1 MRSKIVIVVMLFLIA
16 LMPGAMPSAQAV
28 PRGTAG
34 ETGQSSQTNIVETY
48 AKLPLLFVHNQGQLD
63 SQVEYYVKTP
73 RQTVYLTPSGMV
85 FDLIRYQNTGTADSA
100 DRKAERFAFSLDF
113 VGGNAS
119 PLIQGV
125 TQDKAVVNYFIG
137 NDPDKWHT
145 DIATY
150 REVLYKD
157 VYPGID
163 LRLYGKENA
172 LEYEFVVQ
180 PGADVSDI
188 ALAYSGVDGLNLES
202 NGLVVSTVFGE
213 LKQSQ
218 PCIYQQIGDDTVAVA
233 GGFSL
238 LGADSYGFEVG
249 AYDAGY
255 PLIIDPSLALAYS
268 TYLGGSDEDR
278 GFGIAVESGCAYVT
292 GETVSADFPT
302 KNEYQ
307 TDPVDSNWDA
317 FVAKIDT
324 TQSGTA
330 SLIYS
335 TYLGG
340 SLDDYGRGIAVE
352 AGCAYITGDTP
363 SANFPAST
371 QAQIASPQDAPPT
384 SGRDVFVVRLNAAG
398 DGITYSYRLR
408 GDGDD
413 YGRGIA
419 VESGYAYVTG
429 DTDST
434 NFRTEHQYQ
443 TDQVGIDAF
452 VAKLDTSLSGGSSVI
467 YSTYLGGNGSDEG
480 RGIAVDSNGCAYVTG
495 DTFST
500 DFPTVSPYQAE
511 RNGFYFDAFVAKL
524 DTSQT
529 GEGSLIYS
537 TYLGGDSADH
547 GRGIDVESGCA
558 YVAGDTGSA
567 DFPTK
572 NEYRA
577 DQGNWDAFV
586 TKIDTNQ
593 IGDNS
598 LIYSTYLG
606 GSGDDAGYGIA
617 VESGCACVTGDTLST
632 DFPTVNEYQGD
643 RNGMDAFVSK
653 LDTNQTGDNSL
664 ICSSYLG
671 GSYDDHGRGIA
682 AESGCA
688 YVTGDTSS
696 TDFPN
701 LNQYQTDQGGW
712 DAFVAKFGATA
723 PWVVGGYSTK
733 CSIKFYDW
741 RCNKW
746 IIVKGGT
753 LYITSQVE
761 NKVEGYWQP
770 DVAIERWKTLIPVD
784 GYVGPIHRDAKGK
797 IKNTPRLSL
806 LLQAGEYCMYGTGPN
821 ASYVTYIL
829 NAKIK
834 MDKKTEKVKSI
845 KGAINGWGE
854 YGTPFADIG
863 GPSQGQFEGKFTATP
878 VPAGPPAA
886 GEGGAEYVEY
896 APSASEMPQPGA
908 PADALSM
915 IPNVLGD
922 YPIKG
927 SIKFYDWKCNKS
939 IVVQSG
945 ILHVTW
951 QADNKIEGYWQPI
964 PAIDGWP
971 ALSPEFVGYVGPFY
985 RDDKG
990 KIKNTPRLSLLWEG
1004 GTYCAY
1010 PDEPYVTYILNAK
1023 VKVDRKTEP
1032 PLVKSI
1038 KGSINGWG
1046 EWGAP
1051 FSDNTSS
1058 LGQFEGKFT
1067 ATPPL
1072 VP

>member
-28 PRGTAG
+28 PSNT
-34 ETGQSSQTNIVETY
+34 TGQTEQPSQTSLLETY
-48 AKLPLLFVHNQGQLD
+48 ARLPLLFVHNQGQVD

-73 RQTVYLTPSGMV
+73 GQTIYLTPSGMV
-85 FDLIRYQNTGTADSA
+85 FDLIRYHNTETADLA
-100 DRKAERFAFSLDF
+100 DRKAERLAFSLDF
-113 VGGNAS
+113 VGGSTS

-150 REVLYKD
+150 REVLYRD

-172 LEYEFVVQ
+172 VEYEFVVQ

-188 ALAYSGVDGLNLES
+188 ALAYSGVESLELES
-202 NGLVVSTVFGE
+202 NELVVSTAFGE

-218 PCIYQQIGDDTVAVA
+218 PRIYQQIGDDTVAIA

-249 AYDAGY
+249 TYDAGY

-268 TYLGGSDEDR
+268 SYLGGSGDDA
-278 GFGIAVESGCAYVT
+278 GYGIAVESGCAYVT
-292 GETVSADFPT
+292 GDTASIDFPT
-302 KNEYQ
+302 VNGYQ
-307 TDPVDSNWDA
+307 GDRNGMDA
-317 FVAKIDT
+317 FVAKVDT
-324 TQSGTA
+324 TKSGAA

-340 SLDDYGRGIAVE
+340 SSDDYGRGIAVE
-352 AGCAYITGDTP
+352 AGCAYITGDTS
-363 SANFPAST
+363 SAGFPGST
-371 QAQIASPQDAPPT
+371 QPQIASPQDAPPPT
-384 SGRDVFVVRLNAAG
+384 TGRDVFVVRLNAAG
-398 DGITYSYRLR
+398 DGITYSHCLK
-408 GDGDD
+408 GSAED
-413 YGRGIA
+413 YGLGIA
-419 VESGYAYVTG
+419 AESGCAYVTG
-429 DTDST
+429 YTQSSDFPTSST
-434 NFRTEHQYQ
+434 AYQ
-443 TDQVGIDAF
+443 GWFAGNWDVF
-452 VAKLDTSLSGGSSVI
+452 VAKLDTTLYGGSSVI
-467 YSTYLGGNGSDEG
+467 YSTYLGGGANDRG
-480 RGIAVDSNGCAYVTG
+480 RGIAVEAGYAYVTG
-495 DTFST
+495 DAGSGS
-500 DFPTVSPYQAE
+500 FPTVNEYQTYQ
-511 RNGFYFDAFVAKL
+511 GIYDAFVTKL
-524 DTSQT
+524 DTTKS
-529 GEGSLIYS
+529 GSASLIYS
-537 TYLGGDSADH
+537 TCLGGSSDDH
-547 GRGIDVESGCA
+547 GRGIAVESGCA

-567 DFPTK
+567 DFPTL
-572 NEYRA
+572 NQYQT
-577 DQGNWDAFV
+577 DQGGQDAFV

-593 IGDNS
+593 SGTLS

-606 GSGDDAGYGIA
+606 GSGYDAGYGIA
-617 VESGCACVTGDTLST
+617 VESGCACVTGDAVST
-632 DFPTVNEYQGD
+632 DFPTRNQYQTDQG
-643 RNGMDAFVSK
+643 GQDAFVTK
-653 LDTNQTGDNSL
+653 IDTNQTGDNSL

-671 GSYDDHGRGIA
+671 GSGDDHGRGIA
-682 AESGCA
+682 AESGCT
-688 YVTGDTSS
+688 YVAGDTGSA
-696 TDFPN
+696 DFPSQ
-701 LNQYQTDQGGW
+701 NQYQTDQGDW
-712 DAFVAKFGATA
+712 DAFVAKFSATT
-723 PWVVGGYSTK
+723 PPVVGGYSTK

-770 DVAIERWKTLIPVD
+770 DVAIERWPTLIPVY

-806 LLQAGEYCMYGTGPN
+806 LLQAGTYCHYGSGPTE
-821 ASYVTYIL
+821 SYVTYIL

-854 YGTPFADIG
+854 YGDPFPDIPG
-863 GPSQGQFEGKFTATP
+863 RPSQGQFEGKFTATP
-878 VPAGPPAA
+878 VPAGAPAA

-896 APSASEMPQPGA
+896 AFSAMEMPQPGA
-908 PADALSM
+908 PADASM
-915 IPNVLGD
+915 IPFVLGD
-922 YPIKG
+922 YFIKS
-927 SIKFYDWKCNKS
+927 SIKFYDWECNKS

-951 QADNKIEGYWQPI
+951 QNENKIQGYWEPI
-964 PAIDGWP
+964 PAIEGWP
-971 ALSPEFVGYVGPFY
+971 ALSPMWGYVGPFY

-990 KIKNTPRLSLLWEG
+990 KIKNTPRLSLLLELG
-1004 GTYCAY
+1004 AYCEY
-1010 PDEPYVTYILNAK
+1010 PSYTYVTYILNAK
-1023 VKVDRKTEP
+1023 VKVDKKTEP

-1038 KGSINGWG
+1038 KGTINGWG

-1058 LGQFEGKFT
+1058 LGQFEGKFN